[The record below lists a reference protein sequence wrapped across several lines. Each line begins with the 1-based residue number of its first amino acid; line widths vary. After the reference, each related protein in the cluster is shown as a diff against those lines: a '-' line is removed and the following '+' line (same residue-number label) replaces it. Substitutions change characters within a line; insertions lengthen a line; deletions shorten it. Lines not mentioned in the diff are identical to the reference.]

1 MDTTHP
7 QIQAFLGSAHPTFC
21 YEIYRKD
28 GKLYG
33 HKIDWKHPSQVIKD
47 YPIVYDLQGKTTRY
61 IMVCESAS
69 ITREDGLLFAKSVHE
84 GKVRHFEVDLT
95 HVNKPAK

>member
-7 QIQAFLGSAHPTFC
+7 AITSFLGKAIPTFC

-33 HKIDWKHPSQVIKD
+33 HKIDWKHWSEATRDHEIH
-47 YPIVYDLQGKTTRY
+47 YDLPGKTARF
-61 IMVCESAS
+61 ILCADDKS
-69 ITREDGLLFAKSVHE
+69 ITRTEALDFARQVHE
-84 GKVRHFEVDLT
+84 KKFQLLSVELGYWNDERK
-95 HVNKPAK
+95 